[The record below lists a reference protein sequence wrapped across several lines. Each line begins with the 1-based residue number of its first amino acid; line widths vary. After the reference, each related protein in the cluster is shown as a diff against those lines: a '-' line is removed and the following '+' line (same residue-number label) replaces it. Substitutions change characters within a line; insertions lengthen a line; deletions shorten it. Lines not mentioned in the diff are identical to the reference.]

1 MSVFYIKII
10 AMALMVVDHVG
21 AIFFP
26 DILIFRIIGRLS
38 FPLFAWLIANGAF
51 HTKDIVLYIK
61 RLFIFAF
68 ISQIPYWLAFS
79 SLGIDRNLNIF
90 FTLALGALSLY
101 LLQKFNKKYVQV
113 GSILILSFLASLLMV
128 DYGSAGVLSIVMFY
142 LFFHNKRK
150 MFLSQL
156 LIFSCFYTLPL
167 IETFGLSDAYANNA
181 VGLVQPLAVLSTF
194 IIWKYNGEEGIK
206 AKYLFYL
213 FYPLHL
219 LILFLIT
226 LI

>member
-1 MSVFYIKII
+1 
-10 AMALMVVDHVG
+10 
-21 AIFFP
+21 
-26 DILIFRIIGRLS
+26 
-38 FPLFAWLIANGAF
+38 
-51 HTKDIVLYIK
+51 
-61 RLFIFAF
+61 
-68 ISQIPYWLAFS
+68 
-79 SLGIDRNLNIF
+79 
-90 FTLALGALSLY
+90 
-101 LLQKFNKKYVQV
+101 
-113 GSILILSFLASLLMV
+113 
-128 DYGSAGVLSIVMFY
+128 
-142 LFFHNKRK
+142 